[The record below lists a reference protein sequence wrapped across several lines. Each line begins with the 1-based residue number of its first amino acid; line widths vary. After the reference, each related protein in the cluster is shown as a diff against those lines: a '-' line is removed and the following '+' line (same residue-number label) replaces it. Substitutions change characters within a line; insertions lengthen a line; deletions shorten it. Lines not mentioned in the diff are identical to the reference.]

1 MTILDTLKYGL
12 KHGSYTV
19 DVWYI
24 KYKVWD
30 GNQIVI
36 EKSKININAL
46 RKYFEEIG
54 GYFELP
60 SNSGTKYRLAPGV
73 LYVRN
78 GEWCKT
84 RENLPNG
91 TSCRGKKRT
100 SCTDD
105 LLLEPFP
112 YRKIKDADKQH
123 SQAKQDKV
131 IYDIFQKKGGFFVE
145 IGAHDGQH
153 LLNTLWLE
161 SQHLWSGLLIEANPD
176 LCQQLDKLKRHTW
189 RLCACLSS
197 TRRSLIFI
205 KGDEDTVGGT
215 ESHIDEH
222 HMKLMDKNSKIIVP
236 CCDLMDVLDKIEIY
250 HIDFFLSRC

>member
-12 KHGSYTV
+12 KHGSYIV
-19 DVWYI
+19 DVWHI

-73 LYVRN
+73 LYVRT

-123 SQAKQDKV
+123 SQAKQIKSFTIFFRKKV
-131 IYDIFQKKGGFFVE
+131 DF
-145 IGAHDGQH
+145 
-153 LLNTLWLE
+153 LL
-161 SQHLWSGLLIEANPD
+161 
-176 LCQQLDKLKRHTW
+176 K
-189 RLCACLSS
+189 
-197 TRRSLIFI
+197 
-205 KGDEDTVGGT
+205 
-215 ESHIDEH
+215 
-222 HMKLMDKNSKIIVP
+222 
-236 CCDLMDVLDKIEIY
+236 
-250 HIDFFLSRC
+250 